1 MTNRVKRGLA
11 VGGLVSLLLILIAA
25 TANPLPA
32 GVTAAGS
39 DEIQFIRGGQVL
51 TLDGSSGI
59 TVSERPY
66 CPDTWNSTEL
76 DCGSGMCPGGME
88 IDCPFQ
94 YKLEPEGD
102 FRAKNVSQVTL
113 DCKVCGNLC
122 DTGINCS
129 QYLTCLQDDPVITLT
144 SP

>member
-51 TLDGSSGI
+51 ALGGSSSI

-66 CPDTWNSTEL
+66 CPDTWNSTEI

-94 YKLEPEGD
+94 YKLRPDGD
-102 FRAKNVSQVTL
+102 FRAKNVSQDTIMC
-113 DCKVCGNLC
+113 DVCGNNC
-122 DTGINCS
+122 QSGIDCS
-129 QYLTCLQDDPVITLT
+129 FYLTCRQDDPVITLT